1 MNLKEGTEKI
11 RQFTSAASMAPALQF
26 ISSLTFH
33 AGERNFFDEVGIAKK
48 YPDVYLELLF
58 FLNFLLQKR
67 TEINK
72 SYESCL
78 EKYQLFN
85 HLTSK
90 RRVSD
95 EEAKIKETLTDF
107 ILKVEKLFEQ
117 NDITDEGVFKELSRY
132 IDESNLSNLTENEL
146 RTVQLTSKASAL
158 LEPHLDKLREI
169 YFGYE
174 KVTDPLKRLVRISD
188 LILAELTRKAV

>member
-1 MNLKEGTEKI
+1 MNLIEGTEKI
-11 RQFTSAASMAPALQF
+11 RQFSSAASMAPALHF

-33 AGERNFFDEVGIAKK
+33 SGERDFFDEVGIAKN

-67 TEINK
+67 IDITK

-78 EKYQLFN
+78 EKYQSLN
-85 HLTSK
+85 QITAK
-90 RRVSD
+90 RRASD

-107 ILKVEKLFEQ
+107 ILRVEKLFEQ
-117 NDITDEGVFKELSRY
+117 NDITDEGIFKELSRY
-132 IDESNLSNLTENEL
+132 IEENNLSTLTENEL
-146 RTVQLTSKASAL
+146 RTVRLTSKATAL

-174 KVTDPLKRLVRISD
+174 KITDPLKRLVRISD
-188 LILAELTRKAV
+188 LILEELTRKAG